1 MITHTDVRT
10 GSPAGRASRAGSLA
24 TEAER
29 HRGKHRAFLY
39 WVCAIVSVS
48 LCLCGLFVTAGAQ
61 PQWREASPGYQFE
74 FPRDHASHP
83 EFKLEWWYYTGNV
96 QTADGRRFGYQ
107 VTFFR
112 VGIDPAPANP
122 SRWAVRDL
130 FMTHLAISDPV
141 GRRYRFDER
150 LSRGGPGL
158 AGADTDRYR
167 VWNEDWSAGIA
178 DDDPR
183 AGAATLQT
191 DQRSRASAE
200 PANQRGRASARPGD
214 AVASSHF
221 IRAVSHNVGVDL
233 VLDEGK
239 PPAINGVNGISQ
251 KGAMAGNASHYYSL
265 TRMPTRGAIII
276 DGERFEV
283 TGESWMD
290 HEFGTSFLE
299 KQQQGWDWVSIQLA
313 DGRELMLYQ
322 LRRGDGSRDPR
333 SSGTLTDAQGRTM
346 HLTAHDF
353 AMTPTGQ
360 PFRAPSGAVYPI
372 RWAIQIPNAQLAL
385 DVTTPLENQ
394 ELSTEGAGISYWE
407 GVIDANGTSATAAI
421 TGRGYLEMTGYRGSL
436 GRVMSGQ

>member
-1 MITHTDVRT
+1 MIANDRT
-10 GSPAGRASRAGSLA
+10 RFAGRTAFGRMTLSVLLA
-24 TEAER
+24 TLAVF
-29 HRGKHRAFLY
+29 GA
-39 WVCAIVSVS
+39 
-48 LCLCGLFVTAGAQ
+48 CGPLLGQ
-61 PQWREASPGYQFE
+61 SGWREAAAGYQFA

-96 QTADGRRFGYQ
+96 QTSDGRRFGYQ

-112 VGIDPAPANP
+112 VGVDPAPANP

-130 FMTHLAISDPV
+130 FMTHLAVSDPA

-158 AGADTDRYR
+158 AGADTDRYQ
-167 VWNEDWSAGIA
+167 VWNEDWRAWA
-178 DDDPR
+178 FAPPR
-183 AGAATLQT
+183 NSRTGA
-191 DQRSRASAE
+191 S
-200 PANQRGRASARPGD
+200 PAPPNT
-214 AVASSHF
+214 HF
-221 IRAVSHNVGVDL
+221 IRALSRNVGVDL

-239 PPAINGVNGISQ
+239 PPAINGINGISQ

-265 TRMPTRGAIII
+265 TRMPTRGTLVI
-276 DGERFEV
+276 DDERFGV

-299 KQQQGWDWVSIQLA
+299 QEQQGWDWLSMQLA

-333 SSGTLTDAQGRTM
+333 SSGTLVDQYGHAT
-346 HLTAHDF
+346 HLAAADF
-353 AMTPTGQ
+353 SMMPAGPM
-360 PFRAPSGAVYPI
+360 FRAPSGAVYPVQWSI
-372 RWAIQIPNAQLAL
+372 RIPSAGLTL
-385 DVTTPLENQ
+385 DVTTPLDNQ

-407 GVIDANGTSATAAI
+407 GLIDVTGTSAGGAI

-436 GRVMSGQ
+436 GRVMSGH